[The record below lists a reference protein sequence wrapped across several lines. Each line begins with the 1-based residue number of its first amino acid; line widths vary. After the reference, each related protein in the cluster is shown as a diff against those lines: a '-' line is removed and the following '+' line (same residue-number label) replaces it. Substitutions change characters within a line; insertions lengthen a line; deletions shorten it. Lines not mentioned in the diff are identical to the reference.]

1 MAPSTRGA
9 EVAGL
14 RLLDATAMPSDSESA
29 SESTVTN
36 VTWWIPCEGEL
47 WLRRL
52 GSGFYDSFGQKQ
64 TLIDRDLKQFPAA
77 RMRIRLNTL

>member
-1 MAPSTRGA
+1 MDQTFSQTQLFTRGA

-36 VTWWIPCEGEL
+36 VTWLVLFKRE
-47 WLRRL
+47 
-52 GSGFYDSFGQKQ
+52 
-64 TLIDRDLKQFPAA
+64 
-77 RMRIRLNTL
+77 M